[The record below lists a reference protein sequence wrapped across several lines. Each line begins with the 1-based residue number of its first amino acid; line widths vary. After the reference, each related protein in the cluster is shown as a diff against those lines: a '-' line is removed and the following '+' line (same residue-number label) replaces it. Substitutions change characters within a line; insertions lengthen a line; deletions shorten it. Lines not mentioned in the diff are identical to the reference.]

1 MGVWLYLYLDLYI
14 FGNIFIEII
23 LGGFVLKAVIR
34 ALKWTTGIFHL
45 LILPCYFF
53 KGLIYLYGIPLFA
66 IITLHIITILLA
78 KKEGMKTYA
87 NYIGILTALFAFFPY
102 IEIALHIIAAIFLL
116 LDASSTNIKEVNDS
130 HLG

>member
-1 MGVWLYLYLDLYI
+1 MYI

-23 LGGFVLKAVIR
+23 LGGFVLESVVK

-45 LILPCYFF
+45 LIIPCYLLQ
-53 KGLIYLYGIPLFA
+53 GLIYLYGIPLLA

-78 KKEGMKTYA
+78 KKAGMKTYA
-87 NYIGILTALFAFFPY
+87 NYIGILTALVAFFPY
-102 IEIALHIIAAIFLL
+102 IEIVLHIIAAIFLL

-130 HLG
+130 Y